1 MRPSF
6 MDFSEDRVLA
16 QGHGRRR
23 TAERHDV
30 ELDAREDKIYA
41 RRDPRAY
48 GAQLYGSDVM
58 VDEDTGL
65 VEGNAGLAHEDATLG
80 LQPLIGRQNNK
91 ADRGARRDAA
101 VKFGRQDAEV
111 HRSGLR

>member
-1 MRPSF
+1 MRTSF

-30 ELDAREDKIYA
+30 ELDAREAKIPA

-48 GAQLYGSDVM
+48 GAQRFGSDVM
-58 VDEDTGL
+58 VVEDTGL
-65 VEGNAGLAHEDATLG
+65 VECNAGLAHEDAKLVLHG
-80 LQPLIGRQNNK
+80 LVGQQNNK
-91 ADRGARRDAA
+91 ADRGARPAAA
-101 VKFGRQDAEV
+101 VKV
-111 HRSGLR
+111 